1 MRKDIEYFES
11 VFEFVL
17 YLIILINNSKVPE

>member
-1 MRKDIEYFES
+1 MRKDIEYFEL

-17 YLIILINNSKVPE
+17 YFIILINSFKVFE